1 MLGILPP
8 LVFQGL
14 RELLGGSVA
23 VTGAHRTINLKLYP
37 PIVFDPP
44 AMPAAPRAKRGA

>member
-14 RELLGGSVA
+14 RELLGGSVT
-23 VTGAHRTINLKLYP
+23 VTGAHGTIDFKLDP
-37 PIVFDPP
+37 SIIFNPP